1 MKYYSFIPLVVILL
15 VEVLLRLQNP
25 YRLWKD
31 AFDESSVCEPDS
43 QRGWKPVPGIGFD
56 FYHRYMKGKR
66 EIRLNSLGLRS
77 SKEYSSVKEQDTYR
91 ILIFGETTLVG
102 WELEES
108 QTISSMIEKN
118 LSNEISGKKIEIIP
132 VAARNYCLGQ
142 LFLWY
147 KTVFHKFDYDLL
159 IYYFNVNNPRRTIT
173 FHESGKPILF
183 TKPVFLWSEAEGL
196 RLCGSPQTKHPNDM
210 IYLGPNDNTIIERG
224 RTARTLHMWLRDCIH
239 VYCALVDCFQGATR
253 LRKFND
259 RTEIKDI
266 EKSTKTKSHGDKIL
280 PYQWETCMHI
290 LREWSKLVSKKSSPM
305 IIIPH
310 MAYYNAGN
318 NWLLTEN
325 KHPLGFKYNEIPC
338 RRYLKY
344 ITKKINVEYFDT
356 YQYAYENRVDT
367 RKFYV
372 HPRYAYYNPIGA
384 EFQSKYIS
392 KMISSYLPN

>member
-1 MKYYSFIPLVVILL
+1 M
-15 VEVLLRLQNP
+15 
-25 YRLWKD
+25 D
-31 AFDESSVCEPDS
+31 AFDESSVCGPDS
-43 QRGWKPVPGIGFD
+43 QRGWKPIPEIGFD

-66 EIRLNSLGLRS
+66 EIKQNSLGLRS
-77 SKEYSSVKEQDTYR
+77 SKEYSPVKEQDTYR

-108 QTISSMIEKN
+108 QTISSLIEKN
-118 LSNEISGKKIEIIP
+118 LSNEISGKKIEVVP

-142 LFLWY
+142 LYIWY

-159 IYYFNVNNPRRTIT
+159 ICYFNVNNPRRTIT
-173 FHESGKPILF
+173 YHESGKPILF
-183 TKPVFLWSEAEGL
+183 TKPVFLWSEAERL
-196 RLCGSPQTKHPNDM
+196 RLYDPPQTKHPNDM

-224 RTARTLHMWLRDCIH
+224 RTIRTPHTWLRDHIH
-239 VYCALVDCFQGATR
+239 VYCALVDYFQGVTR
-253 LRKFND
+253 LRNFKD
-259 RTEIKDI
+259 RTEIKNI
-266 EKSTKTKSHGDKIL
+266 EKSTKIKNYDEKNV
-280 PYQWETCMHI
+280 PYQWEICMQI
-290 LREWSKLVSKKSSPM
+290 FKEWSRLVSKKSSSM

-325 KHPLGFKYNEIPC
+325 NHPLGFNYEEIPC

-344 ITKKINVEYFDT
+344 ITEKINVEYFDT